1 MILQTTFLRIAL
13 ALAAAMFG
21 NSALAQ
27 QIQVSR
33 CESKDGTVTY
43 SNRECPTGTSP
54 VRKVNTAPPVS
65 VPDEKAAKDRAKK
78 DVAEVKQVDKERK
91 QQATEEKRAADK
103 REKAEL
109 KVADRCEHA
118 RRDLARSI
126 QARNS
131 LDTKAATVEQMQ
143 KATQEVSKR
152 DAELPKSCPT

>member
-1 MILQTTFLRIAL
+1 MRLQTTLL
-13 ALAAAMFG
+13 LLVAAVFASG
-21 NSALAQ
+21 ALAQ

-54 VRKVNTAPPVS
+54 VRKVNTAPAIS

-91 QQATEEKRAADK
+91 QQAAEEKRAADK
-103 REKAEL
+103 REKAEV
-109 KVADRCEHA
+109 KVADRCERA
-118 RRDLARSI
+118 RRDLARAI
-126 QARNS
+126 QARNA
-131 LDTKAATVEQMQ
+131 LDTKAATIEQMQ

>member
-1 MILQTTFLRIAL
+1 MTLQMTFSRIPL
-13 ALAAAMFG
+13 ALAAAMFASG
-21 NSALAQ
+21 ALAQ

-78 DVAEVKQVDKERK
+78 DVAEVKQVDKQRK

-103 REKAEL
+103 REKAEVR
-109 KVADRCEHA
+109 VADRCERA
-118 RRDLARSI
+118 RRDLARAI
-126 QARNS
+126 QARNA

-143 KATQEVSKR
+143 KAAQEVSRR

>member
-1 MILQTTFLRIAL
+1 MTLQTTFLRIAL
-13 ALAAAMFG
+13 ALAAAMFASG
-21 NSALAQ
+21 ALGQ

-91 QQATEEKRAADK
+91 RQATEEKRAADK

-109 KVADRCEHA
+109 KVADRCERA

>member
-1 MILQTTFLRIAL
+1 MTLQTTFLRIAL
-13 ALAAAMFG
+13 ALAAAMFASG
-21 NSALAQ
+21 ALGQ

-65 VPDEKAAKDRAKK
+65 VPDEKAAKDRARK

-109 KVADRCEHA
+109 KVADRCERA
-118 RRDLARSI
+118 RRDLARAI

>member
-1 MILQTTFLRIAL
+1 MTLQTTFLRIAL
-13 ALAAAMFG
+13 ALAAAMFA

-109 KVADRCEHA
+109 KVADRCERA